1 MIAVRTIT
9 EIADLREAVRLQK
22 IIWGFEDLELLPV
35 RLFVVANRV
44 GGQTMA
50 AFDGDKMVGFLI
62 AVPGVKS
69 DGTHYLHSNMMGVLA
84 EYRNAGV
91 GRQLK
96 LAQREEAISRGIGM
110 IEWTFDPLEL
120 KNAFFNMQRLGAVVE
135 RYVLNQY
142 GVTSSHLHG
151 GLPTDR
157 CIASWFLDS
166 DRVKRV
172 VAGEPAPAVEI
183 IERIEVPNDIGVIRR
198 ERPAEAREI
207 QASISE
213 RFLEYLRRDLYVS
226 TVERGETHG
235 AYLFAK
241 RT

>member
-1 MIAVRTIT
+1 MITVRIIT
-9 EIADLREAVRLQK
+9 EISDLREAVRLQK

-62 AVPGVKS
+62 AVPGVKT

-84 EYRNAGV
+84 EYRNLGV

-96 LAQREEAISRGIGM
+96 LAQREEALSRGIEM

-142 GVTSSHLHG
+142 GITSSALHG

-157 CIASWFLDS
+157 CIASWFLKS
-166 DRVKRV
+166 ERVKNV
-172 VAGEPAPAVEI
+172 VAGLAPPPVEI
-183 IERIEVPNDIGVIRR
+183 VERIEIPNEIGLIRR

-213 RFLEYLRRDLYVS
+213 RFLEYLRRDLYVA

-241 RT
+241 RS

>member
-1 MIAVRTIT
+1 MISVRTIT
-9 EIADLREAVRLQK
+9 EISDLREAVRLQK
-22 IIWGFEDLELLPV
+22 VIWGFEDLELLPV
-35 RLFVVANRV
+35 RMFVVAQRV

-50 AFDGDKMVGFLI
+50 AFDGGKMVGFLI
-62 AVPGVKS
+62 AVPGIKT

-84 EYRNAGV
+84 DYRNLGV

-96 LAQREEAISRGIGM
+96 LAQREEALARGIEM

-142 GVTSSHLHG
+142 GITSSALHG

-157 CIASWFLDS
+157 CIASWHLRS
-166 DRVKRV
+166 ERVVRI
-172 VAGEPAPAVEI
+172 VAGEAAPAVEI
-183 IERIEVPNDIGVIRR
+183 VERIPVPNEIRTIR
-198 ERPAEAREI
+198 QEQPGQARAI
-207 QASISE
+207 QESISE
-213 RFLEYLRRDLYVS
+213 QFLAFLRRDLYVAG
-226 TVERGETHG
+226 VERGETHG
-235 AYLFAK
+235 VYLFAK

>member
-1 MIAVRTIT
+1 MISVRTIT
-9 EIADLREAVRLQK
+9 EIGDLCEAVRLQK
-22 IIWGFEDLELLPV
+22 TIWGFEDLELLPV
-35 RLFVVANRV
+35 RMFVVAHRV

-50 AFDGDKMVGFLI
+50 AFDDGKMVGFLI
-62 AVPGVKS
+62 AVPGIKT

-84 EYRNAGV
+84 EYRNLGV

-96 LAQREEAISRGIGM
+96 LAQREEALERGIEM

-120 KNAFFNMQRLGAVVE
+120 KNAFFNVQRLGAVVE

-142 GVTSSHLHG
+142 GITSSLLHG

-157 CIASWFLDS
+157 CVASWYLRS
-166 DRVKRV
+166 ERVERV
-172 VAGEPAPAVEI
+172 VAGDPASAVEI
-183 IERIEVPNDIGVIRR
+183 VERIEVPNAIGGGRR
-198 ERPAEAREI
+198 ER

-213 RFLEYLRRDLYVS
+213 RFLEYLRRDLYVAQ
-226 TVERGETHG
+226 VERGETNG
-235 AYLFAK
+235 VYLFAK

>member
-1 MIAVRTIT
+1 MISVRTIT
-9 EIADLREAVRLQK
+9 DTSDLREAVRLQK

-35 RLFVVANRV
+35 RLFVVANKV

-50 AFDGDKMVGFLI
+50 AFDGETMVGFLL
-62 AVPGVKS
+62 AVPGIKT

-84 EYRNAGV
+84 DYRNLGV

-96 LAQREEAISRGIGM
+96 LAQREEALERGIDM

-120 KNAFFNMQRLGAVVE
+120 KNAFFNVQRLGAVVE

-142 GVTSSHLHG
+142 GITSSVLHG

-157 CIASWFLDS
+157 CIASWDLRS
-166 DRVKRV
+166 ERVARV
-172 VAGEPAPAVEI
+172 VAGERAPMVEI
-183 IERIEVPNDIGVIRR
+183 VERIEVPNEIGSIRR
-198 ERPAEAREI
+198 EI
-207 QASISE
+207 QGSVSE
-213 RFLEYLRRDLYVS
+213 RFLEYLRRDLYVA

-241 RT
+241 RM

>member
-1 MIAVRTIT
+1 MISVRTIT
-9 EIADLREAVRLQK
+9 EVSDLREAVRLQK
-22 IIWGFEDLELLPV
+22 VIWGFEDLELLPV
-35 RLFVVANRV
+35 RMFVVANRV

-62 AVPGVKS
+62 AVPGIKT
-69 DGTHYLHSNMMGVLA
+69 DGTNYLHSNMMGVLVD
-84 EYRNAGV
+84 YRNAGV

-96 LAQREEAISRGIGM
+96 LAQREEALERGVEM

-142 GVTSSHLHG
+142 GITSSQLHG

-157 CIASWFLDS
+157 CIASWHLRS
-166 DRVKRV
+166 DRVARV
-172 VAGEPAPAVEI
+172 VAGEPPPAMEIVE
-183 IERIEVPNDIGVIRR
+183 RMEVPNEIGTIRR
-198 ERPAEAREI
+198 ERPAEARAI

-213 RFLEYLRRDLYVS
+213 RFLEYLRRDLYVA

>member
-1 MIAVRTIT
+1 MITVRTIS
-9 EIADLREAVRLQK
+9 EIPDLREAVRLQK
-22 IIWGFEDLELLPV
+22 VIWGFDDLELLPV
-35 RLFVVANRV
+35 RLFVVAHKV

-50 AFDGDKMVGFLI
+50 AFDGEKMVGFLI
-62 AVPGVKS
+62 SVPGIRT

-84 EYRNAGV
+84 DYRNLGV

-96 LAQREEAISRGIGM
+96 LAQREEALSRGIDM

-142 GVTSSHLHG
+142 GVTTSALHG

-157 CIASWFLDS
+157 CIATWNLRSE
-166 DRVKRV
+166 RVQRV
-172 VAGEPAPAVEI
+172 VAGEPPPAVEI
-183 IERIEVPNDIGVIRR
+183 VERIEVPNEIGQIRR
-198 ERPAEAREI
+198 ERPAEARQI

-213 RFLEYLRRDLYVS
+213 RFLEYLRRDLYVAK
-226 TVERGETHG
+226 VERGETHG

-241 RT
+241 KD

>member
-9 EIADLREAVRLQK
+9 DIGDLREAVRLQK

-50 AFDGDKMVGFLI
+50 AFDGDKMAGFLI
-62 AVPGVKS
+62 AVPGIKT
-69 DGTHYLHSNMMGVLA
+69 DGTNYLHSNMMGVLA
-84 EYRNAGV
+84 EYRNRGV

-96 LAQREEAISRGIGM
+96 LAQREEAMERGIAM

-142 GVTSSHLHG
+142 GVTSSLLHG

-157 CIASWFLDS
+157 CIVSWHLRS
-166 DRVKRV
+166 ERVERV
-172 VAGEPAPAVEI
+172 LAGEYAPAVEI
-183 IERIEVPNDIGVIRR
+183 VERIEVPNEIGYIRR

-213 RFLEYLRRDLYVS
+213 RFLEYLRRDLYVA

-241 RT
+241 RN